1 MRRKKYR
8 IRRKNTECDEDVAWE
23 KISFYNDNNHKGRGN
38 PIMGIKI
45 RFIQVDT
52 LDKDIEI
59 EVRAA
64 EKNERVEELLSV
76 ISENFEQ
83 NISGQL
89 LSEQYDVKISDI
101 ILVMR
106 DGRYVTAKTVDGDY
120 IIKDAL
126 TRVEERL
133 DPAWFVRIS
142 QSEII
147 NLKYLKN
154 WDFVGGGIIQ
164 VKMEN
169 GIETYTS
176 RRYAKQIH
184 ETLKRRVKR

>member
-1 MRRKKYR
+1 
-8 IRRKNTECDEDVAWE
+8 V
-23 KISFYNDNNHKGRGN
+23 
-38 PIMGIKI
+38 GIKF
-45 RFIQVDT
+45 RFIQDDA
-52 LDKDIEI
+52 LGGDIEI
-59 EVRAA
+59 TVRAA
-64 EKNERVEELLSV
+64 EKNERVEKLLSV
-76 ISENFEQ
+76 LSEH
-83 NISGQL
+83 SGQMISCHL
-89 LSEQYDVKISDI
+89 LSEKYDINTSDI

-106 DGRYVTAKTVDGDY
+106 DGRYVTAKTVGGDH

-126 TRVEERL
+126 ARVEENL

-169 GIETYTS
+169 GIVSYTS
-176 RRYAKQIH
+176 RRYAKQIR
-184 ETLKRRVKR
+184 ETLLKRRIKQ